1 MSSISTSL
9 LRTSRCCCVL
19 GVRGVVLEKS
29 LAECFVM
36 PWMIFDVATAAAM
49 HIADDGGWCSLHIH
63 CIFAGQAFDY
73 IAGRIPYECVVC
85 VCEYGSA
92 TAV

>member
-1 MSSISTSL
+1 MFRHAMDDL
-9 LRTSRCCCVL
+9 CCCYSC
-19 GVRGVVLEKS
+19 G
-29 LAECFVM
+29 LAV
-36 PWMIFDVATAAAM
+36 M

-73 IAGRIPYECVVC
+73 TAGRIPYECVVC
-85 VCEYGSA
+85 VCVCVCVCEYASA